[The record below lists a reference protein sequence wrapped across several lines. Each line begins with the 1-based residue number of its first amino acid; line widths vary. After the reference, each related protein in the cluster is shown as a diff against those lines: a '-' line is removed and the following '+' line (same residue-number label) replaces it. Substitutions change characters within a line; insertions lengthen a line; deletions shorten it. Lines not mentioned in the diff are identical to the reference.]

1 MERQPRGCKRSLLSV
16 FVIIGAI
23 ILCVGGTTLGLD
35 GICVADVAPRMV
47 YYPGAT
53 VISENHT
60 FFREFGMGETGIVLH
75 SDDDPEKV
83 RSWYAVTISD
93 ILKQRGSGGTFG
105 AVKWL
110 VQAGEDGKGSDIAL
124 YSKCAS

>member
-1 MERQPRGCKRSLLSV
+1 MDRQPRGCRRSLLGLLAV
-16 FVIIGAI
+16 IGAI
-23 ILCVGGTTLGLD
+23 VLCVGGTTLGLD

-47 YYPGAT
+47 SYPGST
-53 VISENHT
+53 VVSENHT
-60 FFREFGMGETGIVLH
+60 LFREYGMGETGIVLH

-83 RSWYAVTISD
+83 RSWYAVTTSD
-93 ILKQRGSGGTFG
+93 LAQKRGSAGTFG

-110 VQAGEDGKGSDIAL
+110 VQAGEDGKGSDIVL